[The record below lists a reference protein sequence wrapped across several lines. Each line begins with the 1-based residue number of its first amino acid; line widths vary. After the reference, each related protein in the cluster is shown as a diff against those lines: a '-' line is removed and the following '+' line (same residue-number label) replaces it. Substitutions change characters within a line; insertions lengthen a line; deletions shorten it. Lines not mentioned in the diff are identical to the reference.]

1 MLKAAP
7 LVALCVSSLLAV
19 NANAASVTYLLN
31 QSNADTVLADGVNYA
46 QVTIDDS
53 IANTLTFT
61 VSTLP
66 ALSLLAGSNFGIQAF
81 SFNVNGAN
89 PLADA
94 NGSNAQWT
102 LPSVWTAKVAPPN
115 NQYDGFGQFEVSVEG
130 SGTTRQSPL
139 TFSLKN
145 SGLTL
150 NSFNEVS
157 GGNAGQGNPYFA
169 AHIAGFN
176 VGTGTNAVTSAY
188 FGGSTLMDPLV
199 APLPAAAWLFM
210 SGLGFLN
217 VLRRKR

>member
-46 QVTIDDS
+46 KVTIDDS

-66 ALSLLAGSNFGIQAF
+66 VLSSLAGSNFGIDKF
-81 SFNVNGAN
+81 GFNVNGVN
-89 PLADA
+89 TIADA
-94 NGSNAQWT
+94 SGSNTYWT
-102 LPSVWTAKVAPPN
+102 LPTDWSANVPN
-115 NQYDGFGQFEVSVEG
+115 PKNPFDGFGQFEVSVETKG
-130 SGTTRQSPL
+130 FARQSPL

-157 GGNAGQGNPYFA
+157 SGTAGQGNPYFA

-176 VGTGTNAVTSAY
+176 AGTGSNAVTSAY
-188 FGGSTLMDPLV
+188 FGGSKLMDPLV

-217 VLRRKR
+217 VMRRKR

>member
-1 MLKAAP
+1 MFKAVS

-31 QSNADTVLADGVNYA
+31 QSNQDAVLADGFAYA

-66 ALSLLAGSNFGIQAF
+66 ALSSLAGSNFGIQAF
-81 SFNVNGAN
+81 GFNVNGTN

-94 NGSNAQWT
+94 SSSNAQWT
-102 LPSVWTAKVAPPN
+102 LPSLWSAKVAPPK
-115 NQYDGFGQFEVSVEG
+115 NQYDGFGQFEVSVETSG
-130 SGTTRQSPL
+130 SSRLNPL
-139 TFSLKN
+139 TFSLIN

-150 NSFNEVS
+150 NSFNELS
-157 GGNAGQGNPYFA
+157 SGNAGQGNPYFA
-169 AHIAGFN
+169 AHVAGLN
-176 VGTGTNAVTSAY
+176 VDNITGAY
-188 FGGSTLMDPLV
+188 FGGSELLDAEV
-199 APLPAAAWLFM
+199 PLPAAAWLFI

-217 VLRRKR
+217 VMRRRTR